1 VVTAAPELDGEPVA
15 WSDLGAIRL
24 ACSLLG
30 VHVPDGLVFVTD
42 ELVVDGKRVDW
53 WVIEHEYG
61 ADTVYVEDTSEG
73 LARALAWAL
82 DRWPDR
88 WLLAGLLT
96 DPTAGTALR

>member
-1 VVTAAPELDGEPVA
+1 
-15 WSDLGAIRL
+15 L

-30 VHVPDGLVFVTD
+30 EHVPDGLVFVTD
-42 ELVVDGKRVDW
+42 ELAVDGHRVDW

-61 ADTVYVEDTSEG
+61 ADTVYAQDTSEG
-73 LARALAWAL
+73 LARALAWVL